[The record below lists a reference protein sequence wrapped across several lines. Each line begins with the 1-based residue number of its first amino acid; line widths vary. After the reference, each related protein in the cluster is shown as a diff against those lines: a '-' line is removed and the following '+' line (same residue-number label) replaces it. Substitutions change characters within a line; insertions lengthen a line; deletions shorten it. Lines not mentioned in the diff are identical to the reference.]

1 MNKRVVLTLTLG
13 CALGVAIPAA
23 ATPPAPAAAPAT
35 AAWVRASNADA
46 QVLLDVMA
54 RFNPEFAAQIGV
66 PGHDRDVADLRP
78 GLDQRYRGAL
88 AQARLT
94 LQGRLAGE
102 RDAQVREDLTIM
114 IDAAQRQIESSTLDE
129 RYLLPWTDVG
139 QLVFEGESGLLQ
151 DQVAAARR
159 PAALARLQCYVGMA
173 PGCTPI
179 VKLAEARFEARMGD
193 PALLGPYRAEVEQA
207 LANAPR
213 YVEGIRKLCARYG
226 IAGSGPALDALA
238 AQMRDYDA
246 WARRVVLPRARDDFR
261 LPAPLYA
268 FRLREVGVDIS
279 PESLIHRAE
288 LEYMETRAAMQMIA
302 PEVARAEGL
311 RADGYREVIAALK
324 KQQLDKASIEP
335 YYHDVIGRV
344 EAIIRR
350 QGIVDL
356 PRRPMIMR
364 LASEAESA
372 AQPAPHMDPPPLI
385 GNTGERGQF
394 VLPLGNPQASGG
406 GNQVYD
412 DFTFKAAAWTLTAHE
427 GRPGHE
433 LQFSA
438 MVERGVSLARSLF
451 AFNSVNV
458 EGWAL
463 YAEAEMVPYEPPAGQ
478 LIALQFRL
486 LRAARAFLDPM
497 LNLGLITRARAQDI
511 LVHDV
516 MLSEPMARQEIDRYT
531 FRAPGQATAYFYGY
545 TRLLQLRAD
554 TEIALGKR
562 FDRKAFNDFV
572 VDQGLLPPAQLE
584 QAVATQFI
592 PKYRPP
598 AGT

>member
-1 MNKRVVLTLTLG
+1 MSKRVVLTLALG
-13 CALGVAIPAA
+13 CALGAAIPAA
-23 ATPPAPAAAPAT
+23 AAPSAPAAAPAT
-35 AAWVRASNADA
+35 AAWVRTSNADA

-66 PGHDRDVADLRP
+66 PGHDREVADLKP
-78 GLDQRYRGAL
+78 GLDQRYRAAL
-88 AQARLT
+88 AQALLRL
-94 LQGRLAGE
+94 QARLASE
-102 RDAQVREDLTIM
+102 RDVQVREDLAIM
-114 IDAAQRQIESSTLDE
+114 IDAAQRQSESSTLDE
-129 RYLLPWTDVG
+129 RYLVPWTDVG
-139 QLVFEGESGLLQ
+139 QLVFQGEFGLLQ

-159 PAALARLQCYVGMA
+159 PAALARLQCYVGLA

-207 LANAPR
+207 LANTPR
-213 YVEGIRKLCARYG
+213 YVEGIRKLYARYG
-226 IAGSGPALDALA
+226 IAGAGPALDALA

-246 WARRVVLPRARDDFR
+246 WARRVVLPRARSDFR
-261 LPAPLYA
+261 LPEPLYA

-311 RADGYREVIAALK
+311 KAGGYREVIAALK
-324 KQQLDKASIEP
+324 TQQLDKASIEP
-335 YYHDVIGRV
+335 YYHDVIGRI
-344 EAIIRR
+344 EAIIRH

-394 VLPLGNPQASGG
+394 VLPLGNPESSGG
-406 GNQVYD
+406 GNQAHD
-412 DFTFKAAAWTLTAHE
+412 DFTFKAAAWTLAAHE

-497 LNLGLITRARAQDI
+497 LNLGLITRERAHDI

-554 TEIALGKR
+554 TEIALGQR

-592 PKYRPP
+592 PKYRAP

>member
-1 MNKRVVLTLTLG
+1 MNKRVVLTLALSCG
-13 CALGVAIPAA
+13 LGVAIPAA
-23 ATPPAPAAAPAT
+23 AVPPAPAAAPAT
-35 AAWVRASNADA
+35 SAWVRTSNADA

-66 PGHDRDVADLRP
+66 PGHDREVADLRP
-78 GLDQRYRGAL
+78 GLDRRYRAAL

-102 RDAQVREDLTIM
+102 RDAQVREDLAIM

-129 RYLLPWTDVG
+129 RYLVPWTDVG
-139 QLVFEGESGLLQ
+139 QLVFQGEFGLLQ

-193 PALLGPYRAEVEQA
+193 PALLGPYRAEVEQG
-207 LANAPR
+207 LTNTPR
-213 YVEGIRKLCARYG
+213 YVDGIRKLYATYG
-226 IAGSGPALDALA
+226 IAGAGPALDALA
-238 AQMRDYDA
+238 AQMHDYDA
-246 WARRVVLPRARDDFR
+246 WARRVVLPRARADFR
-261 LPAPLYA
+261 LPEPLYA

-302 PEVARAEGL
+302 PEVAREQGL
-311 RADGYREVIAALK
+311 KAGDYREVIAALK
-324 KQQLDKASIEP
+324 KQQLDKTSIEP
-335 YYHDVIGRV
+335 YYHDVIGRI

-356 PRRPMIMR
+356 PQRPMIMR

-406 GNQVYD
+406 DQAYD

-497 LNLGLITRARAQDI
+497 LNLGLITRARAHDI

-592 PKYRPP
+592 PKYRAP

>member
-1 MNKRVVLTLTLG
+1 MRKRVVLTLMMG
-13 CALGVAIPAA
+13 CALGVAIPAPA
-23 ATPPAPAAAPAT
+23 AAPAAAAAPAT
-35 AAWVRASNADA
+35 AAWVRTSNADA
-46 QVLLDVMA
+46 QVLLDVMV
-54 RFNPEFAAQIGV
+54 RFNPEFASQIGV
-66 PGHDRDVADLRP
+66 PGHDREVADLRP
-78 GLDQRYRGAL
+78 GLDQRYRAAL
-88 AQARLT
+88 AQARLS

-102 RDAQVREDLTIM
+102 RDPRVRQDLAIM
-114 IDAAQRQIESSTLDE
+114 IDAARRQIESSTLDE

-139 QLVFEGESGLLQ
+139 QLVFQGEFGLLQ
-151 DQVAAARR
+151 DEVAPARR
-159 PAALARLQCYVGMA
+159 AAALARLQCYVGMA

-179 VKLAEARFEARMGD
+179 VKLAEARFEARAGD
-193 PALLGPYRAEVEQA
+193 PTLLGPYRAEVEQA
-207 LANAPR
+207 LTNTPR
-213 YVEGIRKLCARYG
+213 YVDGIRKLCTRYG
-226 IAGSGPALDALA
+226 IAGAGPALDALA
-238 AQMRDYDA
+238 VQLADYDS
-246 WARRVVLPRARDDFR
+246 WARRVVLPRARGDFR
-261 LPAPLYA
+261 LPEPLYA

-302 PEVARAEGL
+302 PEVAREQGL
-311 RADGYREVIAALK
+311 KAGGYREVIAALK

-335 YYHDVIGRV
+335 YYHDVIGRI

-394 VLPLGNPQASGG
+394 VLPLGNPQGSGG
-406 GNQVYD
+406 GSQAYD
-412 DFTFKAAAWTLTAHE
+412 DFTFRAAAWTLAAHE

-497 LNLGLITRARAQDI
+497 LNLGLITRARAHDI
-511 LVHDV
+511 LVRDV

-554 TEIALGKR
+554 TEIALGTR

-572 VDQGLLPPAQLE
+572 VDQGLLPPAQLG
-584 QAVATQFI
+584 QAVATEFI
-592 PKYRPP
+592 PKYRAP